1 MEDITEY
8 QILLLP
14 FRADSSRRKRPP
26 SPYKGRWGF
35 HSGRLQPPSDP
46 DATFRE
52 KAWKEYQRYVSNR
65 EESIGKNGTV
75 VTEYQ
80 YEQNTDSDSQFLK
93 DSLDKTPGQTEW
105 QILITDG
112 AYGWKENRSQAA
124 DKISALSRQGFLGC
138 R

>member
-1 MEDITEY
+1 MEACRPALEDITEY

-14 FRADSSRRKRPP
+14 FRADSSRRKQPP
-26 SPYKGRWGF
+26 SPYKGRCGF
-35 HSGRLQPPSDP
+35 HSGMLPLSDP

-52 KAWKEYQRYVSNR
+52 KAGKEYQRYVANL

-93 DSLDKTPGQTEW
+93 DSLDKTPGQTE
-105 QILITDG
+105 
-112 AYGWKENRSQAA
+112 
-124 DKISALSRQGFLGC
+124 
-138 R
+138 